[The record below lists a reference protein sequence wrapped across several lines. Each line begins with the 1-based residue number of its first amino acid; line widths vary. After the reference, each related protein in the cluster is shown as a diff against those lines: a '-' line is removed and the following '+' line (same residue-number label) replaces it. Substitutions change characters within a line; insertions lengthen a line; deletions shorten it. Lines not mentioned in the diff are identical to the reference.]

1 MKCKECGNEEI
12 FYIREYYSGY
22 SKTLY
27 DKNGR
32 FITDGCNN
40 SRFDN
45 ADIQA
50 LFPWYYCAKCHSK
63 VASIKD

>member
-1 MKCKECGNEEI
+1 MRRLFI
-12 FYIREYYSGY
+12 LREYYSGY

-32 FITDGCNN
+32 FITDGRNN
-40 SRFDN
+40 DRFAG

-50 LFPWYYCAKCHSK
+50 LFPWYFCAKCHSK
-63 VASIKD
+63 VSRIKD